1 MNYFR
6 IGDLSKICNVNIK
19 TIRFYEEKELLLPA
33 YTDKWTGYRYYNQDS
48 VKRLLE
54 IIMFKDLGFSLREI
68 KNMNSESIENKITFL
83 KEQIIKAEENIKTL
97 QLMIRKEDNIMID
110 EFINDELVIGKWV
123 KTSDESFP
131 FDEIYFLPNGKEYWV
146 FKWTKGYLY
155 ICDTPHRYEI
165 KNDELILY
173 IKDINN
179 IEGKTVK
186 FKQINNKEYTIDDI
200 KNKDDVSYEFI
211 NDEDV
216 IGEWIAID
224 YIDEININKVSL
236 KTELFLKKMIF
247 NNNGLLELESIDG
260 IHTHYKWTKGKIID
274 DKYDY
279 TCSLYKTIVQNNKLY
294 LFFEWKSG
302 DYIFGKRKPKYYVFF
317 KNN

>member
-6 IGDLSKICNVNIK
+6 IGDLAKICDVNVK

-48 VKRLLE
+48 VKRLFE
-54 IIMFKDLGFSLREI
+54 IIMFKDLGFSLKEI
-68 KNMNSESIENKITFL
+68 KNINSESIENKISSL
-83 KEQIIKAEENIKTL
+83 KEQIKRAKENIKIL
-97 QLMIRKEDNIMID
+97 QHMIRKEDNVMID
-110 EFINDELVIGKWV
+110 EFINDELVIGKWD
-123 KTSDESFP
+123 KTNDESFP

-146 FKWTKGYLY
+146 FKWTKEYLY

-186 FKQINNKEYTIDDI
+186 YKRIDNKKYNIDEI
-200 KNKDDVSYEFI
+200 KFKDDVSYEFK

-216 IGEWIAID
+216 LGEWTAID
-224 YIDEININKVSL
+224 YIDEIDINKVSL
-236 KTELFLKKMIF
+236 KTELFLKKMTF
-247 NNNGLLELESIDG
+247 NNNGALKLEAKNG
-260 IHTHYKWTKGKIID
+260 IYNHYKWTKGKIID

-279 TCSLYKTIVQNNKLY
+279 TCSLYKIIIHNNKLY

-302 DYIFGKRKPKYYVFF
+302 DYIYGKRKPNYYVLT
-317 KNN
+317 KV